1 MPNLRKAGGNA
12 AIWLIFVILLF
23 SGCAAEQASTQGRAI
38 NEYMLTDAG
47 FGALPVN
54 ETTPNR
60 VALYDASGKGTFT
73 TYIQDGNR
81 YYVYI
86 DTFSRTLY
94 IGDEAAYQKYLS
106 MQKDKNLCRSLD
118 ATNSA
123 PFWSCFQEF
132 QKGKKQ

>member
-12 AIWLIFVILLF
+12 AIWLIFFILLF
-23 SGCAAEQASTQGRAI
+23 SGCAGGQATQTRTV

-47 FGALPVN
+47 FGKLPVN

-60 VALYDASGKGTFT
+60 VALYNASGTGHFT
-73 TYIQDGNR
+73 SYIQDGNK

-86 DTFSRTLY
+86 DPFSRTLY
-94 IGDEAAYQKYLS
+94 IGDEAAYQKFVS
-106 MQKDKNLCRSLD
+106 MEKDKSLCRSLD
-118 ATNSA
+118 ASDSSA
-123 PFWSCFQEF
+123 FWSCFQEF

>member
-12 AIWLIFVILLF
+12 AIWLIFVILLVG
-23 SGCAAEQASTQGRAI
+23 GCAGGQATQSRVI

-47 FGALPVN
+47 FGTLPVN

-94 IGDEAAYQKYLS
+94 IGDEAAYQKFLS
-106 MQKDKNLCRSLD
+106 MEKDKSLCRSLD
-118 ATNSA
+118 ASDSA

-132 QKGKKQ
+132 QKVKKQ